1 MYKCIRSRKK
11 KKRERERITIGE
23 EEWGE
28 KFIHLLICKM
38 KYKIHILSLELSNNI
53 FSDPF

>member
-1 MYKCIRSRKK
+1 MYKCIRSRG

-23 EEWGE
+23 EESGE